1 MKICSQC
8 GHENDDSAKFCS
20 SCGTELGEANAS
32 DTSDGR
38 TCAQCGTAIDPEA
51 KFCPSCGAEQVS
63 EALRQKVLQAD
74 WKDIDLGTPARPAGR
89 RNMML
94 LPILVV
100 PALVAVIYLMTGRS
114 NRAADEH
121 VHTEQQQMSPEQMKR
136 IAAQLDSLKNAIK
149 TNPQDTTAMLVLGE
163 MYEMAGKFPQARGY
177 YLEFLG
183 VAPKHYEVRMR
194 VASTYFNE
202 KKIDSAGVVLKE
214 VLQDYPDDPLALY
227 NYALTL
233 HMAGDHEGAIN
244 TWKRVVEL
252 DKTGEV
258 ASQAQKAIDMLKSA
272 PEMNGNN

>member
-8 GHENDDSAKFCS
+8 GHENTADAKFCS
-20 SCGTELGEANAS
+20 NCGTELTEAKENAAS
-32 DTSDGR
+32 ER
-38 TCAQCGTAIDPEA
+38 TCAQCDTVIDQDA

-63 EALRQKVLQAD
+63 EATRKRVMEAE
-74 WKDIDLGTPARPAGR
+74 WKDIDLGTQPSTR
-89 RNMML
+89 RNRSMMF
-94 LPILVV
+94 LPMLVV

-114 NRAADEH
+114 NQAEEH

-136 IAAQLDSLKNAIK
+136 IASQLDSLKNAIK
-149 TNPQDTTAMLVLGE
+149 ENPQDTTAMLVLGE

-177 YLEFLG
+177 YLDFLG
-183 VAPKHYEVRMR
+183 VVPEHYEVRMR

-202 KKIDSAGVVLKE
+202 KKVDSAGVVLKE
-214 VLQDYPDDPLALY
+214 VLRDYPDDPLALY

-258 ASQAQKAIDMLKSA
+258 ASQAQKAIDMMKSA
-272 PEMNGNN
+272 PAVNQ